1 MTLERI
7 KVFTS
12 YAGDVEI
19 NTDPATG
26 EINAERKSLSLFWK
40 EVAVD
45 VDGSMYETGLK
56 GAESLVLSE
65 YPDIHASLEV
75 VVGPAITAALTQIN
89 SKALEGQS
97 GDPDNLP

>member
-1 MTLERI
+1 MALEKI

-12 YAGDVEI
+12 YSGDVEI
-19 NTDPATG
+19 NTDPETG

-40 EVAVD
+40 EVVLD
-45 VDGSMYETGLK
+45 SDGSMYETGVR

-75 VVGPAITAALTQIN
+75 VVGPAITAALTQIDN
-89 SKALEGQS
+89 KLLE
-97 GDPDNLP
+97 